1 MLTDRQGPLV
11 YKRNFADDL
20 TSMSNR
26 KQFKGEPTMKY
37 EYTDTAQVQVKISFT
52 PWELSKLAKW
62 LTEVEGD
69 DYNREHM
76 ITNIN
81 DWLGRAQQAMSYESE
96 TIKSYIK
103 SENNNA

>member
-1 MLTDRQGPLV
+1 
-11 YKRNFADDL
+11 
-20 TSMSNR
+20 
-26 KQFKGEPTMKY
+26 MKY
-37 EYTDTAQVQVKISFT
+37 EYTDTAQVQVKISIT

-62 LTEVEGD
+62 LTEAESD

-76 ITNIN
+76 IKSIN
-81 DWLGRAQQAMSYESE
+81 DWLGKAQQTMSYESD

>member
-1 MLTDRQGPLV
+1 
-11 YKRNFADDL
+11 
-20 TSMSNR
+20 
-26 KQFKGEPTMKY
+26 MKY
-37 EYTDTAQVQVKISFT
+37 EYTDTIQVQVKISIT

-62 LTEVEGD
+62 LTEAESD

-76 ITNIN
+76 IKSIN
-81 DWLGRAQQAMSYESE
+81 DWLGKAQQAMSCESE

>member
-1 MLTDRQGPLV
+1 MNYQ
-11 YKRNFADDL
+11 
-20 TSMSNR
+20 
-26 KQFKGEPTMKY
+26 
-37 EYTDTAQVQVKISFT
+37 YTDTAQVQIKISIT

-76 ITNIN
+76 IASIN
-81 DWLGRAQQAMSYESE
+81 DWLGKAQQAMSYESE

>member
-1 MLTDRQGPLV
+1 
-11 YKRNFADDL
+11 
-20 TSMSNR
+20 
-26 KQFKGEPTMKY
+26 MKY
-37 EYTDTAQVQVKISFT
+37 EYTDTAQVQVKISIT

-81 DWLGRAQQAMSYESE
+81 DWLGESQRAMSCESE